1 MLRWR
6 RIMGVDENVVK
17 EGEKD
22 EKSDGVIEPFNIFPA
37 AHAVVVLLLD
47 ELFIPRQVAKGICTG
62 RPK

>member
-1 MLRWR
+1 
-6 RIMGVDENVVK
+6 MGVDENVVK

-22 EKSDGVIEPFNIFPA
+22 EKPDGVIEPFNIFPA